1 MSSQNDGLLQTN
13 QSFHYNREKNS
24 NYKVNS
30 IDAAKFTGW
39 QKDHMYKSSYAN
51 FHSRVLFILC
61 RVRLTLRYHQCQSMV
76 VISHTLSLR
85 TFMPKDT
92 LQLLNNVLLIPS

>member
-1 MSSQNDGLLQTN
+1 MSSQKDGLLQTN
-13 QSFHYNREKNS
+13 QSFHYNREKND

-51 FHSRVLFILC
+51 FHSRVILN
-61 RVRLTLRYHQCQSMV
+61 LRRIQQSPRYPRYPSTAA
-76 VISHTLSLR
+76 ISP
-85 TFMPKDT
+85 M
-92 LQLLNNVLLIPS
+92 